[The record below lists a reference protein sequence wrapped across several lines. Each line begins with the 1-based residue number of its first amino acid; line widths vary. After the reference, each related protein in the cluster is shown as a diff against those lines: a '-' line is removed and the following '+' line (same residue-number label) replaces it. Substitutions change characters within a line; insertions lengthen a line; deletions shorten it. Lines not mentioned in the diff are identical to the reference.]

1 MTHIAPYYVALDM
14 LSFCLDKELSETCG
28 RQIYISSFLSPS
40 SLFLFLFLFFFFP
53 LYIMH
58 YGHIQVCIPC
68 MHVCIQHGV
77 YVYMHTYLP
86 IFLLAPKLFLAT
98 WIRIFDV
105 HVTNLDTEF

>member
-1 MTHIAPYYVALDM
+1 VWEADLY
-14 LSFCLDKELSETCG
+14 F
-28 RQIYISSFLSPS
+28 FLFV
-40 SLFLFLFLFFFFP
+40 SLLLFSFLFLFFFPPP

-86 IFLLAPKLFLAT
+86 IFPTRPQTLPCYL
-98 WIRIFDV
+98 DS
-105 HVTNLDTEF
+105 NL